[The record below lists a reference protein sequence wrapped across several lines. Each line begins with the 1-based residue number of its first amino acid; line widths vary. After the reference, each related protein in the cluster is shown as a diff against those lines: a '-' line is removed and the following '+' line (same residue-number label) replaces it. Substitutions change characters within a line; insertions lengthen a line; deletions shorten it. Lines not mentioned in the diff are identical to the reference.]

1 MRAALLHGPHHRRNI
16 PFVEQ
21 YRKSGVF
28 DFLGCCFRYCRGI
41 SLLSRQSPEI
51 YRHVMKVLA
60 RRLRDTNNAQLVG
73 QFTDIVFDV
82 AAGGGN

>member
-1 MRAALLHGPHHRRNI
+1 
-16 PFVEQ
+16 VEQ

-51 YRHVMKVLA
+51 YRHAAHRFPQQKG
-60 RRLRDTNNAQLVG
+60 TNRMHTITLLPIREST
-73 QFTDIVFDV
+73 FS
-82 AAGGGN
+82 AAC

>member
-1 MRAALLHGPHHRRNI
+1 MVRSKMPWRRKCMPLLLHGPHHRRNI

-60 RRLRDTNNAQLVG
+60 RRLRRYQ
-73 QFTDIVFDV
+73 
-82 AAGGGN
+82 

>member
-1 MRAALLHGPHHRRNI
+1 MHAALLHGPHHRRNI

-28 DFLGCCFRYCRGI
+28 DWPLL
-41 SLLSRQSPEI
+41 SLMSRQSPEI